1 MATIFDKIR
10 NEVGDRD
17 LSLTWYKRK
26 VSELA
31 SRISAGRLM
40 REGKILKTP
49 GFNQLNFFR
58 YNPKTKAILPYYDTF
73 PLVMPIDGAKGVIFN
88 VSGGQDITL
97 DEVTSAS
104 EVIKSRVHPDANIIF
119 GSVTNPRLNGKIKI
133 TVIATGFPVLVDDDF
148 IDRNIKQ
155 EGVSIDDLEVPPFLR
170 KHPGALRRLRSGTL

>member
-10 NEVGDRD
+10 QDVGDRE

-73 PLVMPIDGAKGVIFN
+73 PLVMPIDSAKGGFLGINFHYLPIPLRMRLLETLAKRNFDGDYSKLKNIRLIKPCVKHYLKSQFT
-88 VSGGQDITL
+88 SGFYRL
-97 DEVTSAS
+97 DELDYAPAIFMPVQSFKKAGMTAAHRDARRIAS
-104 EVIKSRVHPDANIIF
+104 
-119 GSVTNPRLNGKIKI
+119 
-133 TVIATGFPVLVDDDF
+133 
-148 IDRNIKQ
+148 
-155 EGVSIDDLEVPPFLR
+155 
-170 KHPGALRRLRSGTL
+170 

>member
-10 NEVGDRD
+10 QDVGDRE

-73 PLVMPIDGAKGVIFN
+73 PLVMPIDSAKGGFLGINFHYLPIPLRMRLLETLAKRKFDGDYSKLKNIKLIKPCVKHYLKSQFA
-88 VSGGQDITL
+88 SGFYRL
-97 DEVTSAS
+97 DELDYAPAIFMPVQSFKKAGMSAAH
-104 EVIKSRVHPDANIIF
+104 RDA
-119 GSVTNPRLNGKIKI
+119 
-133 TVIATGFPVLVDDDF
+133 
-148 IDRNIKQ
+148 
-155 EGVSIDDLEVPPFLR
+155 R
-170 KHPGALRRLRSGTL
+170 KRAS

>member
-10 NEVGDRD
+10 QDVGDRE

-73 PLVMPIDGAKGVIFN
+73 PLVMPIDSAKGGFLGINFHYLPIPLRMRLLETLAKRNFDGDYSKLKNIKLIKPCVKHYLKSQFA
-88 VSGGQDITL
+88 SGFYRL
-97 DEVTSAS
+97 DELDYAPAIFMPVQSFKKAGMSAAH
-104 EVIKSRVHPDANIIF
+104 RDA
-119 GSVTNPRLNGKIKI
+119 RKI
-133 TVIATGFPVLVDDDF
+133 A
-148 IDRNIKQ
+148 
-155 EGVSIDDLEVPPFLR
+155 S
-170 KHPGALRRLRSGTL
+170 

>member
-10 NEVGDRD
+10 QDVGDRE

-73 PLVMPIDGAKGVIFN
+73 PLVMPIDGAKGGFLGINFHYLPIPLRMRLLETLAKRNFDGDYSKLKNIRLIKPCVKHYLKSQFA
-88 VSGGQDITL
+88 SGFYRL
-97 DEVTSAS
+97 DELDYAPAIFMPVQSFKKAGMSAAH
-104 EVIKSRVHPDANIIF
+104 RDA
-119 GSVTNPRLNGKIKI
+119 
-133 TVIATGFPVLVDDDF
+133 
-148 IDRNIKQ
+148 
-155 EGVSIDDLEVPPFLR
+155 R
-170 KHPGALRRLRSGTL
+170 KRAS

>member
-73 PLVMPIDGAKGVIFN
+73 PLVMPIDTAKGGFLGINFHYLPIPLRMRLLETLSKRNFAGDYSKLKNIKLIKPCVKHYLRSQFT
-88 VSGGQDITL
+88 SGFYRL
-97 DEVTSAS
+97 DELDYAPAIFMPVQSFKKAGMTAAHRDARKRAS
-104 EVIKSRVHPDANIIF
+104 
-119 GSVTNPRLNGKIKI
+119 
-133 TVIATGFPVLVDDDF
+133 
-148 IDRNIKQ
+148 
-155 EGVSIDDLEVPPFLR
+155 
-170 KHPGALRRLRSGTL
+170 

>member
-73 PLVMPIDGAKGVIFN
+73 PLVMPIDSAKGGFLGINFHYLPIPLRMRLLETLAKRNFDGDYSKLKNIKLIKPCVKHYLKSQFA
-88 VSGGQDITL
+88 SGFYRL
-97 DEVTSAS
+97 DELDYAPAIFMPVQSFKKAGMSAAH
-104 EVIKSRVHPDANIIF
+104 RDA
-119 GSVTNPRLNGKIKI
+119 
-133 TVIATGFPVLVDDDF
+133 
-148 IDRNIKQ
+148 
-155 EGVSIDDLEVPPFLR
+155 R
-170 KHPGALRRLRSGTL
+170 KRAS